1 MFDFEIEKVEL
12 EARLSAIE
20 ARLAKLEAKKKVKSG
35 EDWLA
40 ELKQNPLFRHIDF
53 AAEER
58 KIAIWKMQPKNVN
71 RQITKRFWLNWLAKV
86 DSTVPVKPA
95 VVGLKAYQPIERRP
109 IERQGYMP
117 TPPPEIQALLGR
129 IGKGM

>member
-1 MFDFEIEKVEL
+1 MDFD
-12 EARLSAIE
+12 ARLTAIE
-20 ARLAKLEAKKKVKSG
+20 ARLDKLEARKKVRSG

-40 ELKQNPLFRHIDF
+40 ELKANPLFKHIDF

-86 DSTVPVKPA
+86 DVSVPVKPA
-95 VVGLKAYQPIERRP
+95 MVGPKAYQPIERRP
-109 IERQGYMP
+109 IEKEAYMP
-117 TPPPEIQALLGR
+117 TPPAEVQALLNR
-129 IGKGM
+129 IVGGKGMP

>member
-1 MFDFEIEKVEL
+1 MSDL
-12 EARLSAIE
+12 DARLTAIE
-20 ARLAKLEAKKKVKSG
+20 ARLDKLEAKKKVKSG

-40 ELKQNPLFRHIDF
+40 ELKANLLFKHIDF

-58 KIAIWKMQPKNVN
+58 KIAIWKMQPKNMN

-86 DSTVPVKPA
+86 DVSVPVKPA
-95 VVGLKAYQPIERRP
+95 TVGPKAYQPIERRP
-109 IERQGYMP
+109 VENQAYMP
-117 TPPPEIQALLGR
+117 TPPAEVQALLGR

>member
-1 MFDFEIEKVEL
+1 MDL
-12 EARLSAIE
+12 DARLTAIE
-20 ARLAKLEAKKKVKSG
+20 ARLDRLEAKRKVKTG

-40 ELKQNPLFRHIDF
+40 ELKANPLFKHIDF

-86 DSTVPVKPA
+86 DVSVPVKPA
-95 VVGLKAYQPIERRP
+95 MVGPKAYQPIERRP
-109 IERQGYMP
+109 IEKEAYMP
-117 TPPPEIQALLGR
+117 TPPAEVQALLNR
-129 IGKGM
+129 IVGGKGMP